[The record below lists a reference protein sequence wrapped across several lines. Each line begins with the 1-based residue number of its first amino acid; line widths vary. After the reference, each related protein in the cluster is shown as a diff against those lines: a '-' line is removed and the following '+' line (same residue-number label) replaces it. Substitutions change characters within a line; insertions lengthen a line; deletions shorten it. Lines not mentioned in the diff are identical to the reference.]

1 MPVPHV
7 WVMTIEEE
15 PVPEEQQVPEDEV
28 RGGHAAYANTQGD
41 CVLAVVLHPVM

>member
-28 RGGHAAYANTQGD
+28 
-41 CVLAVVLHPVM
+41 